1 MAESITLDGTLERV
15 VFQNRDSQ
23 WTVARF
29 APDEGGD
36 EVTVV
41 GSLLGVPPGTPLTV
55 RGGWVV
61 DKRYGKQFRI
71 ESYRTKSPETLIGI
85 ERYLG
90 SGLVPGIGPELAKR
104 IVGHFGQDTLAVI
117 EKEPERLHEVEGI
130 GQSRASKIAGAWV
143 EQKDIQDVMVFL
155 RGHGVSTAYAV
166 RIYKKYG
173 GDAVGLVRQNPYR
186 LALDIW
192 GIGFRTADAIARSLG
207 IGKDAP
213 ERLESGLVH
222 VLGELASD
230 GHVHVPEEHL
240 LESAAELLEVEA
252 TELAAPLDKLVA
264 SNLAVREPL
273 GDRGLCISLIDLWE
287 EEHEAAQAFSALVN
301 TPMRRA
307 EKAAIAAL
315 AAFEGEAGIEL
326 APQQRQAIEA
336 SVTDKCVVI
345 TGGPGVGK
353 TTIVRAIVR
362 IFAARERRF
371 ALAAPTGRAAKRL
384 AESTRTDAGTIHR
397 LLEFQ
402 PQDSSFARNAQ
413 RPLQVD
419 AIIVDEV
426 SMMDIAL
433 FRALLTATPPEAQV
447 ILVGDVDQ
455 LPSVGPG
462 SVLADVIAS
471 GAASVVRLTEIFR
484 QAAASKIVVNAHRV
498 NRGEPPELA
507 PPPGR
512 DADRSDFYFVSR
524 DDPTLARQ
532 LIVELVAERIPQSF
546 GLDPLADIQVLTP
559 MHRGEL
565 GTRALNA
572 ALQERLNPGGP
583 GVAEMRRG
591 ERPFRAG
598 DKVMQ
603 IRNDYDKS
611 VFNGDIGIIRDV
623 RRPLTDDGDNSLAVE
638 MLDGRAVDYQRD
650 ELDQLV
656 HAFAISVHKSQGSE
670 YPAVVIPLATQ
681 HYLML
686 QRNLLYTAITRG
698 KRLVVIVG
706 MQKAVNMAVRNDAT
720 RVRWT
725 WLAERIREAT
735 A

>member
-1 MAESITLDGTLERV
+1 MAETTTLDGTLERV
-15 VFQNRDSQ
+15 VFQNQETQ
-23 WTVARF
+23 WTVARLV
-29 APDEGGD
+29 PDEGGD

-41 GSLLGVPPGTPLTV
+41 GSLLGVPPGTPLTL
-55 RGGWVV
+55 RGSWVV
-61 DKRYGKQFRI
+61 DKRYGRQFRI
-71 ESYRTKSPETLIGI
+71 DSYRTKSPETLVGI

-90 SGLVPGIGPELAKR
+90 SGLVPGIGSELAKR
-104 IVGHFGQDTLAVI
+104 IVAHFGLETLEVI
-117 EKEPERLHEVEGI
+117 EKQPERLREVEGI
-130 GQSRASKIAGAWV
+130 GQSRVAKISSAWS

-166 RIYKKYG
+166 RIYKRYG
-173 GDAVGLVRQNPYR
+173 SEAVGLVRQNPYR
-186 LALDIW
+186 LAIDIW
-192 GIGFRTADAIARSLG
+192 GIGFKTADSIARSLG
-207 IGKDAP
+207 IDRDAP

-222 VLGELASD
+222 VLGELAGD
-230 GHVHVPEEHL
+230 GHVHVPEDNL
-240 LESAAELLEVEA
+240 LTGAGELLEVDL
-252 TELAAPLDKLVA
+252 ELLADPLERLVA
-264 SNLAVREPL
+264 RNLVVREAL
-273 GDRGLCISLIDLWE
+273 GDRGRCISLTDLWE
-287 EEHEAAQAFSALVN
+287 EEHEAAQAFAAVVN
-301 TPMRRA
+301 TPMRSA
-307 EKAAIAAL
+307 AKAAAGAIGS
-315 AAFEGEAGIEL
+315 FERETGISL
-326 APQQRQAIEA
+326 APQQRKAIEA
-336 SVTDKCVVI
+336 AVADKCVVI

-362 IFAARERRF
+362 IFAAQQRRT

-384 AESTRTDAGTIHR
+384 AESTGTEAATIHR

-413 RPLQVD
+413 RPLEVD

-426 SMMDIAL
+426 SMMDISL
-433 FRALLTATPPEAQV
+433 FRALLTATPPQAQLV
-447 ILVGDVDQ
+447 LVGDVDQ

-498 NRGEPPELA
+498 NRGELPELA

-512 DADRSDFYFVSR
+512 DADRSDFYFVGR
-524 DDPTLARQ
+524 EDPVAARE
-532 LIVELVAERIPQSF
+532 LIVDLVAARIPRSF
-546 GLDPLADIQVLTP
+546 GFDAIADIQVLAP
-559 MHRGEL
+559 MHRGDL

-583 GVAEMRRG
+583 GVAELRRG

-603 IRNDYDKS
+603 IRNDYEKS
-611 VFNGDIGIIRDV
+611 VFNGDIGVIRDV
-623 RRPLTDDGDNSLAVE
+623 RRPLTDTGETSILVE
-638 MLDGRAVDYQRD
+638 MLDGRAVEYQRD

-656 HAFAISVHKSQGSE
+656 HAFAVSVHKSQGSE

-706 MQKAVNMAVRNDAT
+706 TQKAVNMAVRNDAT

-725 WLAERIREAT
+725 WLAERIREAAT
-735 A
+735 